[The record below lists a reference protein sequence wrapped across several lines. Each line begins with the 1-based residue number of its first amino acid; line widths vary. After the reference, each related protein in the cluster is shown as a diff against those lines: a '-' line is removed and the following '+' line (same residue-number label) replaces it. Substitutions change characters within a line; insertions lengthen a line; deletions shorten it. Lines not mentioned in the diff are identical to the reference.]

1 MVFPTGQ
8 FLVRLFSI
16 GFTVITVVDDNI
28 PYNGN
33 KTNDLV
39 IKSIEHFSEVLFQ
52 WFVFTYMK
60 TNRGISHTLLS
71 RNNNVNALIDDT
83 TTMSEKKN

>member
-1 MVFPTGQ
+1 MVFPTDQ

-33 KTNDLV
+33 KTNDNK
-39 IKSIEHFSEVLFQ
+39 INRAFFRSTFSMVCLYLHEN
-52 WFVFTYMK
+52 K
-60 TNRGISHTLLS
+60 
-71 RNNNVNALIDDT
+71 
-83 TTMSEKKN
+83 

>member
-52 WFVFTYMK
+52 WFVFT
-60 TNRGISHTLLS
+60 
-71 RNNNVNALIDDT
+71 
-83 TTMSEKKN
+83 